1 MAEVN
6 YSKLHAL
13 IVDDFDSFRMTVSR
27 MLQNIGLSRVDT
39 AINGA
44 EALRQ
49 CRQNTYD
56 LILCD
61 YNLGKGKTGQQ
72 ILEELRHHQLQ
83 NNDTLFILISAESS
97 KSIIMAAYD
106 YEPDAYLTKPINSKI
121 LEQRLVRLLTSRA
134 QMSPIMQ
141 AIEDNKMDVAI
152 ALCHKEIANNGRSA
166 NSCQKLLGQLYLQL
180 GDYAKAEVVYRDVLE
195 VRQLDWAQVG
205 MARVK
210 KLQGDLLSAH
220 QWLEEV
226 IANNPLTMKA
236 YDLQADIYRNQEDHL
251 HLQEV
256 LEKAVDIS
264 PLSILRQQH
273 LGDVAIINS
282 DALTAVNAYRRAI
295 KLGEN
300 SCYDR
305 LGAHTGFAKASL
317 AFAQEDK
324 IQGKIFVRD
333 ALKVLANIEQ
343 RFSATTDQKI
353 EATLIEAQLLANQGE
368 SKKADELM
376 TSVKETLAANDAPL
390 PFDLE
395 LELLKGLQ
403 ATGQKIAAD
412 ELLQSLLERYKH
424 SERELER
431 LDLLLEEPVS
441 EKNRLRVAAINKQ
454 GIASYE
460 AGNFGEAVKCFE
472 NALQA
477 FPNHVGIRLNL
488 VQALV
493 HKIKETRSNQDYEL
507 AQKTLARVAEL
518 LTPIHDQ
525 QPRYRQLL
533 DMLRGCEVNK
543 LID

>member
-1 MAEVN
+1 
-6 YSKLHAL
+6 
-13 IVDDFDSFRMTVSR
+13 
-27 MLQNIGLSRVDT
+27 
-39 AINGA
+39 
-44 EALRQ
+44 
-49 CRQNTYD
+49 
-56 LILCD
+56 
-61 YNLGKGKTGQQ
+61 
-72 ILEELRHHQLQ
+72 
-83 NNDTLFILISAESS
+83 
-97 KSIIMAAYD
+97 
-106 YEPDAYLTKPINSKI
+106 
-121 LEQRLVRLLTSRA
+121 
-134 QMSPIMQ
+134 
-141 AIEDNKMDVAI
+141 VAI
-152 ALCHKEIANNGRSA
+152 ALCHKEIASNGRSA

-236 YDLQADIYRNQEDHL
+236 YDLQAEIYRNQEDHL

-256 LEKAVDIS
+256 LEKAVGIS

-273 LGDVAIINS
+273 LGDVAIINN

-300 SCYDR
+300 SCYDQ
-305 LGAHTGFAKASL
+305 LGTHTGFAKASL
-317 AFAQEDK
+317 VLAQEDK
-324 IQGKIFVRD
+324 IQGKAFVRD

-343 RFSATTDQKI
+343 RFGTTADQKI
-353 EATLIEAQLLANQGE
+353 EAALIEAQLFANQGE
-368 SKKADELM
+368 SKKANELM
-376 TSVKETLAANDAPL
+376 TSVKETLAANEAPL
-390 PFDLE
+390 HFDLE

-412 ELLQSLLERYKH
+412 ELLQNLLEHYKH

-460 AGNFGEAVKCFE
+460 AGNFGDAVRCFE
-472 NALQA
+472 SALKA

-493 HKIKETRSNQDYEL
+493 DKIKETRSKQDYEL
-507 AQKTLARVAEL
+507 AEKTLARVAEL